1 MSLYG
6 HYTGIIINIDNNY
19 KCLKKNLSYF
29 YDDCNPNH
37 DLFKAFS
44 AIQGNDDEVKKYASI
59 LLDEALL
66 LEGRD
71 IEDRAGFVQKINEL
85 FIKAMKE

>member
-1 MSLYG
+1 MLSLYG

-37 DLFKAFS
+37 DL
-44 AIQGNDDEVKKYASI
+44 
-59 LLDEALL
+59 
-66 LEGRD
+66 
-71 IEDRAGFVQKINEL
+71 L
-85 FIKAMKE
+85 FIEEYKKKLLSNYPYILCYIKDN